1 MNKKLRK
8 IIAVV
13 ATVAVMSTFAIG
25 CGEKKVEQ
33 GTGTTKEEY
42 KYASNDYLTD
52 IKWLE
57 DNMSKDNVVVL
68 DARKPDDY
76 KKGHIKGAINAPWQG
91 FANMTGKSGD
101 KNWGTLLPSDKLAE
115 KFGKLGINKDKTV
128 VVYGNKDAWGED
140 GRLVWMFKMAGINAK
155 MLNGGFDL
163 WSDQKKE
170 VVTDIPT
177 PKETKMELTSL
188 KDDSLNISTDQV
200 KSKLDKAKIV
210 DARAEDEFKGAT
222 KFGEARGGHL
232 PKAISLPFN
241 KVYNTDGTIR
251 DNKELE
257 QIFKDAGLNK
267 EDEIITYCT
276 KGIRSAH
283 LALIMKMVGYN
294 NVKNYDAS
302 FYDWAG
308 DASNPL
314 EK

>member
-8 IIAVV
+8 IMAVV
-13 ATVAVMSTFAIG
+13 ATVAVMSTVAVG
-25 CGEKKVEQ
+25 CGEKKVDQ
-33 GTGTTKEEY
+33 GKGTTKEEY
-42 KYASNDYLTD
+42 KYTSNDYLTD

-57 DNMSKDNVVVL
+57 DNMSKDNVIIL
-68 DARKPDDY
+68 DARKEDDY
-76 KKGHIKGAINAPWQG
+76 KKEHIKGALNAPWQG

-101 KNWGTLLPSDKLAE
+101 KNWGTLLPADKLAE

-128 VVYGNKDAWGED
+128 VVYANKDAWGED

-163 WSDQKKE
+163 WTAQKKA
-170 VVTDIPT
+170 VTTDVPT

-188 KDDSLNISTDQV
+188 KDDSLNITTEDL
-200 KSKLDKAKIV
+200 KAKLDKVKIV
-210 DARAEDEFKGAT
+210 DARAEEEYKGAT

-251 DNKELE
+251 DTKELE

-267 EDEIITYCT
+267 DDEIVTYCT

-283 LALIMKMVGYN
+283 LALIMKMAGYN

-308 DASNPL
+308 DKSNPV